1 MWVKFYPMLPSH
13 TQTHCQANT
22 SAATAVRTLLPA
34 STTDAQMLQ
43 LPEMRPATPPTASL
57 PSLTSQ

>member
-1 MWVKFYPMLPSH
+1 MWVKFYPLLPSH
-13 TQTHCQANT
+13 TQTRCQANT

-43 LPEMRPATPPTASL
+43 LRDETSYTPP
-57 PSLTSQ
+57 PPLTSQ